1 MTSSEYVL
9 DKNNQLVVVYL
20 SQFGCLEY
28 TETILKGLQHMDPF
42 IICCKENKHIFS
54 EYKSYAIETPKTKWS
69 MAIESVSFPKKVSA
83 LMDKLMK
90 DNSIELLIPAFHPWN
105 NLFINWANNNGINN
119 SLVTHDFYTHKG
131 ESSKL
136 IESLQRKAISA
147 ATRVI
152 FLSKAVKDQ
161 ATQVI
166 GSIKNYTVI
175 PHPIIDAGIINSL
188 PYNPKPNLLFLG
200 RGRTYKG
207 LNLLIEAIEDLPIT
221 QLTLAGELEMN
232 ILPNHSKLNIVNKY
246 LSKEEI
252 KELLSAHEILVL
264 PYTEASQSGIL
275 TLGISAK
282 MVMVIT
288 AVGGLP
294 EQLGKDMAIWV
305 EPTTESIKAGLWQII
320 ENEEDYSR
328 VKSVISKHNN

>member
-1 MTSSEYVL
+1 MTSTEYVL

-42 IICCKENKHIFS
+42 IICCKENENRFS

-83 LMDKLMK
+83 LMDKLK
-90 DNSIELLIPAFHPWN
+90 NDKPIELLIPAFHPWN
-105 NLFINWANNNGINN
+105 NLFINWAYNNGISN
-119 SLVTHDFYTHKG
+119 SLVVHDFYTHKG

-188 PYNPKPNLLFLG
+188 PYNSKPNLLFLG

-221 QLTLAGELEMN
+221 QLTIAGELGMN
-232 ILPNHSKLNIVNKY
+232 ILKHPKLNIINKY

-252 KELLSAHEILVL
+252 KELLSTHEILVL

-305 EPTTESIKAGLWQII
+305 EPTTESIKAGLWQTI

-328 VKSVISKHNN
+328 VKSVISKHKN

>member
-1 MTSSEYVL
+1 MTSTEYVL

-42 IICCKENKHIFS
+42 IICCKENENRFS

-83 LMDKLMK
+83 LMDKLK
-90 DNSIELLIPAFHPWN
+90 NDKPIELLIPAFHPWN
-105 NLFINWANNNGINN
+105 NLFINWAYNNGISN
-119 SLVTHDFYTHKG
+119 SLVVHDFYTHKG

-161 ATQVI
+161 ATKAI

-188 PYNPKPNLLFLG
+188 PYNSKPNLLFLG

-221 QLTLAGELEMN
+221 QLTIAGELGMN
-232 ILPNHSKLNIVNKY
+232 IPKHPKLNIINKY

-252 KELLSAHEILVL
+252 KELLSTHEILVL

-305 EPTTESIKAGLWQII
+305 EPTTESIKAGLWQTI

-328 VKSVISKHNN
+328 VKSVISKHKN